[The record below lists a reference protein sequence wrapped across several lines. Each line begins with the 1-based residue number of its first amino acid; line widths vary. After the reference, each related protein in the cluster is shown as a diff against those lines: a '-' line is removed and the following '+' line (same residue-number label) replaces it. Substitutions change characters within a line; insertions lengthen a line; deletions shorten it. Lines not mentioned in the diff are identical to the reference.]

1 MKPPTTAPLR
11 TLAFALALLLV
22 CWQRTA
28 GAESAG
34 LIRIAGPIGPATASY
49 IARAL
54 EEAAQQGD
62 VCAII
67 QLDTP
72 GGLLESTKDI
82 VQAIYATTVPVVVF
96 VAPAGATAASA
107 GCFITLAADV
117 AAMAPG
123 TSIGAAH
130 PVTLGG
136 GGGGEAK
143 PDPVMQKKLENFAAT
158 FIESIAARRGR
169 NVEWAKSSVRESAAI
184 TAEQALELKVIE
196 IAARDVPDLLAQLDG
211 RPVKGKALRTAG
223 ATVREM
229 PMLARERVFQQLWRP
244 EVMFILLLIAIYG
257 IIGELSNPGAVFPGV
272 IGAIALI
279 LALYM
284 SAILPVNFAGLAL
297 MALGAGLFVAEA
309 VTPTHGPLTLGGIAC
324 FFLGAFF
331 LFGRAEP
338 FFRLSLTLIIPATLI
353 TAAFFILVIGAG
365 LRAQHIPIR
374 TGREAMIGQT
384 ARALSAIS
392 AEGGTVFVEG
402 EYWRAQSDALIAEG
416 APAEVT
422 GVEGLSLK
430 VKPKKPEA

>member
-1 MKPPTTAPLR
+1 MKPPITAPLR
-11 TLAFALALLLV
+11 TLALALALLLV
-22 CWQRTA
+22 CLGRAA

-49 IARAL
+49 IARGL
-54 EEAAQQGD
+54 DEAAQQGD

-136 GGGGEAK
+136 GGGEAK

-196 IAARDVPDLLAQLDG
+196 IAARDVPHLLAQLNG
-211 RPVKGKALRTAG
+211 RAAKGRTLRTAG

-284 SAILPVNFAGLAL
+284 SAILPVTFAGLAL

-365 LRAQHIPIR
+365 LRAQRIPIR

-384 ARALSAIS
+384 ARALSAIT

-402 EYWRAQSDALIAEG
+402 EYWRAQSDAPIAAG

-422 GVEGLSLK
+422 GIEGLSLK
-430 VKPKKPEA
+430 VKPKITEA